1 MAGSRIRKRNIQD
14 DPGGF
19 YSAGKKV
26 LHRKKK
32 KKKSLCQRAQKEIER
47 TPIGPNYSHLTN
59 KLLLN
64 YESVILKPKE
74 KIIRQT
80 HSV

>member
-32 KKKSLCQRAQKEIER
+32 KAYVRGHRRKLKELPLAQTR
-47 TPIGPNYSHLTN
+47 VT
-59 KLLLN
+59 
-64 YESVILKPKE
+64 
-74 KIIRQT
+74 
-80 HSV
+80 